1 MDPQTTCSQPRAPTI
16 DLPTS
21 PQNAYIANRTR
32 HQTTSHISAIMD
44 FIQDYASLLPRLL
57 PMSLANPLLT
67 LLSTGLGITR
77 TLQTHLNPLIT
88 RLVTQP
94 DVASILALIVI
105 LFLSLKI
112 LDMMYRAV
120 MFWINMFIRIAIWG
134 SVLVVGLWVYNR
146 GPEGFVEDVSGL
158 AEFWMGEFQKYT
170 GEVKEYRESEKSQIK
185 MKAEQRKKGWR

>member
-1 MDPQTTCSQPRAPTI
+1 MPCSCESATFSARSTCNIPISHVQRQSRNPKSM
-16 DLPTS
+16 S
-21 PQNAYIANRTR
+21 PSKSLN
-32 HQTTSHISAIMD
+32 
-44 FIQDYASLLPRLL
+44 YASLLPRLL